1 MNRKVLISL
10 FLGLVFSGVAIA
22 VSFRNIPVTELFDYI
37 GTINFWWIVPS
48 TALGLFTYFIRAL
61 RWQVI
66 LNPVKRIG
74 FWHAFHPL
82 VIAFAI
88 NCILPGRLGELA
100 RPAILYRRDRV
111 EFSKVLATVAVE
123 RIFDMATLL
132 LLFILLMGSVTIDP
146 SLSISFG
153 RYELNRATLVS
164 IQQKSIMAGLL
175 LLAGTLMLMVR
186 PTRALMGRVI
196 SWLPHL
202 LFLVPARPRRRMSE
216 RLHVRTQAILDNIAH
231 GFEVLRTPS
240 KILSCSLLSLGV
252 WLVTY
257 MAFSIFLFGCTG
269 VDLTFLQ
276 ASAAFTIMCFFIV
289 LPSVPGYWGLWEAGG
304 IYGLMIFGV
313 PRMEAAGLTLT
324 FHFFAIVPLI
334 LVGILSGWVTGVN
347 LMQAGLHAREM
358 VGEDASR

>member
-1 MNRKVLISL
+1 MNRKIIISL
-10 FLGLVFSGVAIA
+10 FLGLVFSCGAIA
-22 VSFRNIPVTELFDYI
+22 VSFRNIPVRELFDYV
-37 GTINFWWIVPS
+37 GTISIWWIIPS
-48 TALGLFTYFIRAL
+48 TALGMSTYLIRAL

-66 LNPVKRIG
+66 LRPVKKIG

-88 NCILPGRLGELA
+88 NCILPGRMGELA

-132 LLFILLMGSVTIDP
+132 LLFILLMGSVSIDP

-164 IQQKSIMAGLL
+164 IQEKSIVAGLI
-175 LLAGTLMLMVR
+175 LLAATLMLMLR
-186 PTRALMGRVI
+186 PTRALMGRVV

-202 LFLVPARPRRRMSE
+202 LVFMPSRPRRRMSE
-216 RLHVRTQAILDNIAH
+216 RLHVHTKAILDNIAL
-231 GFEVLRTPS
+231 GFEVLKAPS
-240 KILSCSLLSLGV
+240 KIVSCLLLSLGV
-252 WLVTY
+252 WLISY
-257 MAFSIFLFGCTG
+257 AAFSTFLFGCRG
-269 VDLTFLQ
+269 VDLTFFQ
-276 ASAAFTIMCFFIV
+276 ASAAFTIMCFFII

-324 FHFFAIVPLI
+324 FHFFSIVPLI
-334 LVGILSGWVTGVN
+334 LIGVFSGWVTGVN

-358 VGEDASR
+358 APEDTGR

>member
-1 MNRKVLISL
+1 MNRKVIVSL
-10 FLGLVFSGVAIA
+10 VLGLIFSCAAIV
-22 VSFRNIPVTELFDYI
+22 VSFRNIPVRELLDYI
-37 GTINFWWIVPS
+37 GTISIWWIIPS
-48 TALGLFTYFIRAL
+48 TALGMFTYLVRAL

-66 LNPVKRIG
+66 LKPVRNIG

-100 RPAILYRRDRV
+100 RPAILYKRDRV

-146 SLSISFG
+146 ALSISFG

-164 IQQKSIMAGLL
+164 LQEKSIMAGLFL
-175 LLAGTLMLMVR
+175 LVMTLMLMIR

-202 LFLVPARPRRRMSE
+202 LVFMPARPRRRMSE
-216 RLHVRTQAILDNIAH
+216 RLHARTQAILDNIAL
-231 GFEVLRTPS
+231 GFEVLKAPS
-240 KILSCSLLSLGV
+240 KIVFCLLLSLGV
-252 WLVTY
+252 WLISY
-257 MAFSIFLFGCTG
+257 AAFYIFLFGCRG
-269 VDLTFLQ
+269 VDLTFFQ

-334 LVGILSGWVTGVN
+334 LIGIFSGWVTGVN

-358 VGEDASR
+358 AGEDTAQ